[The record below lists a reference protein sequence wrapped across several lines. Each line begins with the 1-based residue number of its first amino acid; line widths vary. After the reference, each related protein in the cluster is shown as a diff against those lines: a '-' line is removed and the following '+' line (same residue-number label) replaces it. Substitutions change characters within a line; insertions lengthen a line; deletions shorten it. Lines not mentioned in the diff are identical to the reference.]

1 MGQRLDPYL
10 NYADPEDHC
19 LSILA
24 EPLVQS
30 IINFLTEIKVEHFT
44 RGGMF
49 FFFSQSTMHS
59 SDKLPSRQKW
69 WSAVSPT
76 GRRTEIADRCP
87 STLVG
92 KAQDGVASQ
101 YTVFGD

>member
-1 MGQRLDPYL
+1 
-10 NYADPEDHC
+10 
-19 LSILA
+19 
-24 EPLVQS
+24 
-30 IINFLTEIKVEHFT
+30 VEHFT

-49 FFFSQSTMHS
+49 FLFFSQSTMHS
-59 SDKLPSRQKW
+59 SDKLPSRQKR
-69 WSAVSPT
+69 WSIVSPI

-101 YTVFGD
+101 YIVFGD